1 MQMIYIHLTTR
12 HSRDLSLSF
21 AETCYCGQHK
31 DYYIISLVG
40 RLFSFLI
47 PLEYF
52 RENIQ
57 VFTAFLNNGSNEL
70 PNLRIRVQTENYS
83 DPKMR

>member
-1 MQMIYIHLTTR
+1 MIYIHLTAR

-40 RLFSFLI
+40 RLFFFLI
-47 PLEYF
+47 PLDSHVTLLLGF
-52 RENIQ
+52 QNMG
-57 VFTAFLNNGSNEL
+57 FL
-70 PNLRIRVQTENYS
+70 PFKVIVV
-83 DPKMR
+83 